1 MITTRAREVLLP
13 ALPGI
18 SITVSMTREGEV
30 TAPKKTAL
38 LLSPQ
43 LVLLAVFETS
53 HQMTQHFLATSVT
66 GPRLLL
72 ATDLTAPRR
81 AAASY
86 PEIVGDIVLELD
98 LNDGTGG
105 GGGGGQPA
113 VLHSQVRLSQ
123 QPAER
128 PLVVLGRSTEG
139 VWQVVGAGQSG
150 ADGIAV
156 LDLRVAPSASVYAVA
171 VDDWGVA
178 YQPGLPVVVG
188 QRIRPT
194 QFAGW
199 LYQVTEAGTLP
210 ASEPVWWPAEGDNA
224 PRQLGTAR
232 AVAVRYYQP
241 LAHGP
246 VPVEVL

>member
-1 MITTRAREVLLP
+1 MLLP

-43 LVLLAVFETS
+43 LVLLAVFETP
-53 HQMTQHFLATSVT
+53 HQMAQHFLATSVA
-66 GPRLLL
+66 GPCLLL
-72 ATDLTAPRR
+72 ATDLTPPRR

-105 GGGGGQPA
+105 GGAGQPA
-113 VLHSQVRLSQ
+113 ELQAQVRLSQ

-128 PLVVLGRSTEG
+128 PLVALGRSTEG
-139 VWQVVGAGQSG
+139 VWQVVGAGQSDAG
-150 ADGIAV
+150 GVAV

-188 QRIRPT
+188 QRIRPS